1 MILISDDIMLM
12 VEVLWS
18 VDQPEH
24 ERHWS
29 GSGPEQVAQ
38 EVWQARH
45 SAELVDKKNLG
56 KELSSQALKHLT

>member
-1 MILISDDIMLM
+1 MKEGILM
-12 VEVLWS
+12 VYL
-18 VDQPEH
+18 PEH

-56 KELSSQALKHLT
+56 KELWSQALKHLT